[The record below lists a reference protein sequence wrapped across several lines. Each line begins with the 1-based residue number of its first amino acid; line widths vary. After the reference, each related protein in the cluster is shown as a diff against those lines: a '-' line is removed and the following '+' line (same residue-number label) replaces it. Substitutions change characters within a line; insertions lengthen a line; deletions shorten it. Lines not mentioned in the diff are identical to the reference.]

1 MTAPARS
8 VAAAAPTISIR
19 NYAIVTAAYWAFT
32 LTDGALRMLVLLHF
46 NQLGYTPVQLAFLFL
61 LYEFFGIVTNL
72 VGGWVAS
79 RTGLRFT
86 LVLGLLLQVVALGLL
101 ALLSR
106 GWTMAASVAYVM
118 GCQALSGIAKD
129 LTKMSAKSA
138 VKVLVPKGDES
149 GLFKWVAVL
158 TGSKNALKGAGFFV
172 GGAFLSMLGFR
183 GALVTM
189 ASGVLVVLLLVLSFL
204 PASIGQAKKKAPFS
218 GILSNSSGINR
229 LSLARLAL
237 FAARDV
243 WFVVSVPIFLAS
255 VLGWSFTQVGGFMAL
270 WVIAYGAVQSASPVL
285 LSRVTRGQA
294 PGPAFASTLALAL
307 AAVTALIPIGLRL
320 NAPPAATMLGG
331 LVLFG
336 IVFALNSSVHSYL
349 VLAYSE
355 ADRVSLSVGFYYM
368 ANACGRLLGTL
379 LSGLLYQQA
388 GVAASLWGAVVL
400 AATAGIAAM
409 FLPPVSAAAVSWAG
423 AKGDD

>member
-1 MTAPARS
+1 MTA
-8 VAAAAPTISIR
+8 VAISIR
-19 NYAIVTAAYWAFT
+19 NYIIVTAAYWAFT

-72 VGGWVAS
+72 VGGWLAS

-86 LVLGLLLQVVALGLL
+86 LVLGLALQVVALGLL
-101 ALLSR
+101 ALLNREWS
-106 GWTMAASVAYVM
+106 MALSVAYVM

-172 GGAFLSMLGFR
+172 GGFLLSVLGFR
-183 GALVTM
+183 GALAVT
-189 ASGVLVVLLLVLSFL
+189 AGGLAIVLIFVLSAL
-204 PASIGQAKKKAPFS
+204 PASIGQAKKRAGFS
-218 GILSNSSGINR
+218 SILSNSSGINR

-255 VLGWSFTQVGGFMAL
+255 VLGWSPTQVGGFMAL
-270 WVIAYGAVQSASPVL
+270 WVIAYGGVQSMSPIL
-285 LSRVTRGQA
+285 LAKVTRGEA
-294 PGPAFASTLALAL
+294 PGPALASALGLGL
-307 AAVTALIPIGLRL
+307 AAMTASIPIGLQL
-320 NAPPAATMLGG
+320 GFGPALTMLGG
-331 LVLFG
+331 LTLFG

-355 ADRVSLSVGFYYM
+355 RDRVSLSVGFYYM
-368 ANACGRLLGTL
+368 ANACGRLLGVENAWATHVAQHHDHPRQRDRV
-379 LSGLLYQQA
+379 GRERQA
-388 GVAASLWGAVVL
+388 GAARWPAYDIPPD
-400 AATAGIAAM
+400 IAAPYPTGVVG
-409 FLPPVSAAAVSWAG
+409 LHYLRQR
-423 AKGDD
+423 

>member
-1 MTAPARS
+1 VSTAK
-8 VAAAAPTISIR
+8 ISIR

-46 NQLGYTPVQLAFLFL
+46 NQLGYSPVQLAFLFL

-72 VGGWVAS
+72 IGGWLAA

-86 LVLGLLLQVVALGLL
+86 LVLGLALQVAAL
-101 ALLSR
+101 ALLAMLNR
-106 GWTMAASVAYVM
+106 EWSVALSVAWVM

-138 VKVLVPKGDES
+138 VKVLVPAGDDS

-172 GGAFLSMLGFR
+172 GGFLLATLGFQ
-183 GALVTM
+183 GALGAM
-189 ASGVLVVLLLVLSFL
+189 ATGVLIVFILVMSLL
-204 PASIGQAKKKAPFS
+204 PASIGQAKKKQKFA

-237 FAARDV
+237 FASRDV

-255 VLGWSFTQVGGFMAL
+255 VLDWSATQVGGFMAL
-270 WVIAYGAVQSASPVL
+270 WVMAYGGVQSLSPIL
-285 LSRVTRGQA
+285 LRVVTGGRA
-294 PGPAFASTLALAL
+294 PTPALASALGLGL
-307 AAVTALIPIGLRL
+307 AGITSSIPIGLHFGFH
-320 NAPPAATMLGG
+320 PAFTMLGG
-331 LVLFG
+331 LTLFG
-336 IVFALNSSVHSYL
+336 AAFALNSSVHSYL
-349 VLAYSE
+349 VLAY
-355 ADRVSLSVGFYYM
+355 ADADHVSQSVGFYYM

-379 LSGLLYQQA
+379 LSGVLYEKA
-388 GVAASLWGAVVL
+388 GVSASLWGAVVF
-400 AATAGIAAM
+400 AAAAGIAAM
-409 FLPPVSAAAVSWAG
+409 FLPPTTAAAAVSWAG
-423 AKGDD
+423 IKGDD